1 MAAPG
6 MTEEEYL
13 NMLRR
18 STGSVAGGLGAAAGG
33 SIAPGGAAQP
43 VAATTAYENAQPM
56 GLPAWQAPEA
66 PADPQ
71 DATGDVAKDAAAGGA
86 AGGPWGAVIG
96 AALGLVNA
104 NLAKKARLRSE
115 KNARLGQAENRVF
128 DLRKEQIA
136 APGRA
141 NARES
146 AGIQDLL
153 NVLSRS
159 VR

>member
-6 MTEEEYL
+6 MTEEQYL
-13 NMLRR
+13 EMLRR
-18 STGSVAGGLGAAAGG
+18 STGSIAGGLGAAAGG
-33 SIAPGGAAQP
+33 SAAPGGTVQP
-43 VAATTAYENAQPM
+43 VAATTAQANVQPM
-56 GLPAWQAPEA
+56 SLPNYSADATEPAP
-66 PADPQ
+66 

-86 AGGPWGAVIG
+86 AAGPWGAVIG

-115 KNARLGQAENRVF
+115 QNARLAAADNRVF